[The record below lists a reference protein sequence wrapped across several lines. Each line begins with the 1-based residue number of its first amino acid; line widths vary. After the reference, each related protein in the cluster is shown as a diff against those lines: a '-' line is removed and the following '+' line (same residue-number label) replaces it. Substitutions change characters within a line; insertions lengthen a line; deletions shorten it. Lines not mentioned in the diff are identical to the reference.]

1 MLRQRA
7 WPVCPQTELRL
18 HVERVSLLTPP
29 PVTMSAI
36 AQLVEHLTVEAL
48 QQSDGPWF
56 DSGWPDMCSGE
67 HCSAVYPFTW
77 LAVAQ
82 LVNRL
87 AVDAL

>member
-1 MLRQRA
+1 MLR
-7 WPVCPQTELRL
+7 LRPAGACL
-18 HVERVSLLTPP
+18 RHPATP
-29 PVTMSAI
+29 AI